1 MKKRHFWADLT
12 DYLLCMVGGVI
23 YSAAMNLFIFP
34 RGLYI
39 GNLTGI
45 SQIIQ
50 ELLQVVIPTLGDVRG
65 FILLALNLPLLI
77 IAFKVV
83 NRKFFLKTVL
93 AILTVALAMQ
103 FIPVVNILPA
113 LDDLLTIC
121 IIGGILAGF
130 GIGLALKSGGSSG
143 GVDTLGVL
151 VSLKNSNYSV
161 GRVSLLISLAV
172 YLYAFVKF
180 PPEIVVYS
188 VIFSLICNFV
198 IDQVHYQNVKV
209 SVTII
214 TKEKELLPYITQEL
228 VRGATWWNGKGAFTD
243 SDVMVINT
251 VVSKYELVRMRKELI
266 ELDPQA
272 FLIENHEVNVTGYF
286 PAHFF

>member
-1 MKKRHFWADLT
+1 
-12 DYLLCMVGGVI
+12 
-23 YSAAMNLFIFP
+23 
-34 RGLYI
+34 
-39 GNLTGI
+39 
-45 SQIIQ
+45 
-50 ELLQVVIPTLGDVRG
+50 
-65 FILLALNLPLLI
+65 
-77 IAFKVV
+77 
-83 NRKFFLKTVL
+83 
-93 AILTVALAMQ
+93 
-103 FIPVVNILPA
+103 
-113 LDDLLTIC
+113 
-121 IIGGILAGF
+121 
-130 GIGLALKSGGSSG
+130 
-143 GVDTLGVL
+143 LGVL